1 MKKTILAT
9 FLLASTFFFSQSI
22 TDKMKN
28 AFETIGKLEVNG
40 NTIIIK
46 NEFGQIAYAFSSDK
60 FFVSTTPI
68 LSKSKGWF
76 YKNG

>member
-1 MKKTILAT
+1 MTESVFEILAEGGS
-9 FLLASTFFFSQSI
+9 L
-22 TDKMKN
+22 
-28 AFETIGKLEVNG
+28 TIGKLEVNG

-46 NEFGQIAYAFSSDK
+46 NEFGQIDYAFSTDK

-76 YKNG
+76 YKSI